1 MIIRV
6 SDMMILIAKTGK
18 SAKEVVAQEWEKL
31 IESQKELGGAD

>member
-18 SAKEVVAQEWEKL
+18 SAKRSRCSGMGKTN
-31 IESQKELGGAD
+31 